1 MGLFKKNKRVGLIND
16 VIRCDKPSYLIWK
29 WHPDG
34 TAPGEHG
41 RENSIRF
48 GSTLRVKDGEVA
60 VFVYRQKNGNMQDFI
75 VGPRDEKLTT
85 ANLPVLSGIIGAFI
99 GGDTPFQAEIYF
111 INLAQIIQ
119 TRFAVPYFDVH
130 DPRYPDFTVPV
141 AIRGT
146 ISFKIK
152 DYKEFIKL
160 HRLVG
165 FNFEDFQM
173 QIRDAVSRYVKNAV
187 ANAPTVHNIP
197 VVQIE
202 SKVALINSAIEHDVS
217 TRLDMDFGVIVSAVD
232 ISAIEIDK
240 SDDGY
245 RQLMAITKDIATATI
260 QAQTAANLENYAET
274 LRIQREESQYAAR
287 KKTQSDNLAA
297 YQVESQTAVGIAGAE
312 ALGQMGANNA
322 GGIDLGGG
330 GMGFN
335 PAAMMAGIAVGGAVG
350 QNIAAVMN
358 GAISGSGTPVTPP
371 PIPQVSFYVAKN
383 NSPTGPF
390 DMQTLA
396 GMVSSGAL
404 LPDTL
409 VWTQGMTNWEKA
421 NTVSTL
427 AGLFPPNAP

>member
-1 MGLFKKNKRVGLIND
+1 MGLFKNNKRVGLIND
-16 VIRCDKPSYLIWK
+16 VIRCDEPSYLIWK

-48 GSTLRVKDGEVA
+48 GSRLRVKEGEVA
-60 VFVYRQKNGNMQDFI
+60 VFVYRQKNGTLQDFL

-85 ANLPVLSGIIGAFI
+85 ANLPILSGIIGAFI
-99 GGDTPFQAEIYF
+99 GGDTPFQAEVYF

-130 DPRYPDFTVPV
+130 DPRYPDFTVPIAV
-141 AIRGT
+141 RGT

-160 HRLVG
+160 HRLIG
-165 FNFEDFQM
+165 FDLEDFQR

-187 ANAPTVHNIP
+187 ANAPTVHNVP

-217 TRLDMDFGVIVSAVD
+217 TRLGTDFGVTVSAVD
-232 ISAIEIDK
+232 ISALEIDK

-245 RQLMAITKDIATATI
+245 RQLMAITKDITTATI
-260 QAQTAANLENYAET
+260 QAQTAANIENYAET

-287 KKTQSDNLAA
+287 KKTQTDNLAA
-297 YQVESQTAVGIAGAE
+297 YRVEAQTAVGIAGAE
-312 ALGQMGANNA
+312 ALGQMGTNGA
-322 GGIDLGGG
+322 GSINLGADT
-330 GMGFN
+330 GFN
-335 PAAMMAGIAVGGAVG
+335 PAAMMASMAVGGAVG
-350 QNIAAVMN
+350 QNIASVMN
-358 GAISGSGTPVTPP
+358 STINTAGAAPVPP
-371 PIPQVSFYVAKN
+371 PIPTLTFYVAQN
-383 NSPTGPF
+383 GNPTGPF
-390 DMQTLA
+390 DLQTLA
-396 GMVSSGAL
+396 AMVAAGTL

-409 VWTQGMTNWEKA
+409 VWTQGMQNWEKA
-421 NTVSTL
+421 NTVSNI
-427 AGLFPPNAP
+427 ASLFPPKIP